1 MTTTST
7 TSVRVF
13 ANNDLVSAGLD
24 TFIEQQ
30 SQEAINARG
39 IFNVAVSGGSLPKI
53 LSKHLV
59 NNSHIE
65 FDKWH
70 IFFADERCVPLSHP
84 DSNYHE
90 LRKELLDRLPLSRQP
105 HVYTMNQQHI
115 HAPATAAADYQQQL
129 HDHFK
134 GVVPEFDV
142 ILLGMG
148 PDGHCCSL
156 FPGHSLLNEHHLYVA
171 SIEDSPK
178 PPSKR
183 ITFTL
188 PIIHHARKN
197 VFVATGQGKQ
207 EMLFNMLHRPEMK
220 LPCQLVGPA
229 IWFIDQAAAALLS
242 SPPST
247 TSSSSFNTPKL

>member
-1 MTTTST
+1 MTTLST

-13 ANNDLVSAGLD
+13 ANSDLLSAGLD

-30 SQEAINARG
+30 SQEAISARG
-39 IFNVAVSGGSLPKI
+39 VFQVAVSGGSLPKI
-53 LSKHLV
+53 LAKHLV
-59 NNSHIE
+59 NNSSIAFE
-65 FDKWH
+65 KWH
-70 IFFADERCVPLSHP
+70 IFFADERCVPLDHP
-84 DSNYHE
+84 DSNYLE

-105 HVYTMNQQHI
+105 KVHTINQQHI
-115 HAPATAAADYQQQL
+115 HAPAITAADYQQQL

-134 GVVPEFDV
+134 GTVPEFDI

-156 FPGHSLLNEHHLYVA
+156 FPNHSLLNEHHLYVA
-171 SIEDSPK
+171 SIQDSPK

-197 VFVATGQGKQ
+197 VFVTTGQGKQ
-207 EMLFNMLHRPEMK
+207 EMLFKIIHHPEMK
-220 LPCQLVGPA
+220 LPCQLVGSA
-229 IWFIDQAAAALLS
+229 IWFVDQAAAALL
-242 SPPST
+242 PPSSLIS
-247 TSSSSFNTPKL
+247 TSSNTPKL